1 MRRSLLSVLIIIC
14 SLGVQAQP
22 EAFEAVKNVSS
33 FQLALSPNNAAI
45 KTISSDFV
53 QTKSLAL
60 LSDKIKSKGKFFF
73 QKEDKVRIEYTSPF
87 SYLLVMNG
95 GQVMVKD

>member
-14 SLGVQAQP
+14 SLAVQAQP
-22 EAFEAVKNVSS
+22 KGFEAVKNVSS
-33 FQLALSPNNAAI
+33 FQQALSANNAAI

-73 QKEDKVRIEYTSPF
+73 QKEDKVRIE
-87 SYLLVMNG
+87 
-95 GQVMVKD
+95 